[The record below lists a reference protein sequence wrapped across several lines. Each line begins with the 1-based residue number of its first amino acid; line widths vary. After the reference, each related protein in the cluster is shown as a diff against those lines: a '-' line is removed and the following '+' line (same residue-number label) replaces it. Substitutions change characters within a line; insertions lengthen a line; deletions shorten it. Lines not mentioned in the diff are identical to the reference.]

1 MRRIRTGLLS
11 LLMVLTGV
19 AATFADDDK
28 AKRDRDAAAALD
40 LQLALAKKAA
50 VAAAEAKPD
59 SDTRIVIGYCVGKHC
74 EITGTLGIDA
84 ADTAVQAAFEAAVQ
98 KALKATK
105 TDADTGDP
113 LDEWSI
119 SAGDID
125 PETGGMFALAP
136 NPDAVPPGWTCGP
149 DGCYRAVPQTNL
161 KFERPANCTCGEACP
176 CVAMLPAVSAGSP
189 MTMFAASS
197 FRTIADRP
205 RLFHF
210 DGDGPVRRIV
220 RAPFCV
226 VGRLFRR

>member
-74 EITGTLGIDA
+74 EITDTLSVDA
-84 ADTAVQAAFEAAVQ
+84 ADTAVQAAFEAAVK

-105 TDADTGDP
+105 TDADT

-119 SAGDID
+119 NADMID
-125 PETGGMFALAP
+125 PETGGMFIGGGDPSPGGVCPSPEFDPVTLLAP
-136 NPDAVPPGWTCGP
+136 
-149 DGCYRAVPQTNL
+149 
-161 KFERPANCTCGEACP
+161 
-176 CVAMLPAVSAGSP
+176 VASAGVPVSFASP
-189 MTMFAASS
+189 VTFASYS

-205 RLFHF
+205 RLFRF
-210 DGDGPVRRIV
+210 DGDGPVRRV
-220 RAPFCV
+220 CRGTLCA